1 MVFLNNVLSLSV
13 SSSTKLL
20 YLVVFSLTS
29 RAELG
34 ELTLGLRPREDK
46 LSVAGDAT
54 RPQGVLQDFAGFF
67 LNLLL

>member
-20 YLVVFSLTS
+20 YLV
-29 RAELG
+29 G
-34 ELTLGLRPREDK
+34 LTLGLRPREDK

-54 RPQGVLQDFAGFF
+54 RPQGVLQYFAGFF